1 MSQQYIQIENQTLL
15 WKIIQRSPQFLNNT
29 VHINREQWFSNIIK
43 YFYDNKIN
51 KPTCSI
57 SELKVINQQ
66 TITYMLND
74 LKRIESS
81 NKAYVSNTTPISQHN
96 PQFQLQSP
104 PVQIPTH
111 TPQYETPQTRMSMYN
126 DQFNSRQQEYTNMVK
141 LPAPPIANFTE
152 KVEDEAI
159 TNMEELLQQQL
170 KQREYDISTVLPS
183 SPIMIQ
189 ETKKNT
195 DMSLKSTIQSK
206 ENYSEILEIIQKLTK
221 EINEIKNEIKILKP
235 SLDENN
241 KLPKTDNSSSTHIFS
256 SISSSQ

>member
-29 VHINREQWFSNIIK
+29 VNINRELWFSNIIK

-51 KPTCSI
+51 KPTCSL
-57 SELKVINQQ
+57 SELKIINQQ

-81 NKAYVSNTTPISQHN
+81 NKSYVSNTTPISHHQ
-96 PQFQLQSP
+96 PQP
-104 PVQIPTH
+104 IQIPTH

-195 DMSLKSTIQSK
+195 DMTLKSTMQSK

-241 KLPKTDNSSSTHIFS
+241 KLLKSDNSADIFS